1 MKKINMIM
9 LSALTVFAV
18 TACHKEPSPQDSDN
32 EYLVYTAPAKDVDFT
47 QFTTFDIADSVLVIG
62 QSDKPY
68 YSKSNNALALVQQYR
83 INMEKRGFIY
93 TPSDPSAELGIQ
105 LTYVEKT
112 ERFVRYYSDPYWWL
126 DYPGYWPS
134 NYWGDWTGWYY
145 PYPVSYTY
153 TTNALIT
160 DIVDLT
166 PVTAED
172 DSKPLTIVWSAY
184 IGGPASA
191 SISNDIKRMQM
202 SIDQAF
208 AQSEYL
214 KGAAE

>member
-1 MKKINMIM
+1 MKKISIF
-9 LSALTVFAV
+9 LVSAITLFAV
-18 TACHKEPSPQDSDN
+18 VSCHKEPSPQDRDN
-32 EYLVYTAPAKDVDFT
+32 EYLVYTAPSKDVDFS
-47 QFTTFDIADSVLVIG
+47 QFKTFDIADSVLVIG

-68 YSKSNNALALVQQYR
+68 YSKSNNALSLIQQYR
-83 INMEKRGFIY
+83 VNMEKRGYIY
-93 TPSDPSAELGIQ
+93 TPSNPSAQLGVQ

-134 NYWGDWTGWYY
+134 SYWGNWTGWYY
-145 PYPVSYTY
+145 PYPVTYTY

-166 PVTAED
+166 PVTSDD

-184 IGGPASA
+184 IGGPAS
-191 SISNDIKRMQM
+191 SNISLDVKRMQE

-208 AQSEYL
+208 AQSQYL
-214 KGAAE
+214 KSAE

>member
-1 MKKINMIM
+1 MKKISIF
-9 LSALTVFAV
+9 LVSAMTLFAV
-18 TACHKEPSPQDSDN
+18 ASCHKEPSPQDRDN
-32 EYLVYTAPAKDVDFT
+32 EYLVYTAPSKDVDFS
-47 QFTTFDIADSVLVIG
+47 QFKTFDIADSVLVIG

-68 YSKSNNALALVQQYR
+68 YSKSNNALALIQQYR
-83 INMEKRGFIY
+83 VNMEKRGYIY
-93 TPSDPSAELGIQ
+93 TPSNPSAQLGVQ

-134 NYWGDWTGWYY
+134 SYWGNWTGWYY
-145 PYPVSYTY
+145 PYPVTYTY

-166 PVTAED
+166 PVTSDD

-184 IGGPASA
+184 IGGPAS
-191 SISNDIKRMQM
+191 SNISLDVKRMQE

-208 AQSEYL
+208 AQSQYL
-214 KGAAE
+214 KSAE